1 MGPDSSWI
9 GVVDGSGTILGN
21 GYGYEHNNIQHMN
34 INNSGY
40 EFSGESNFTCVEV
53 EIYQV
58 IDKN

>member
-1 MGPDSSWI
+1 MDMSIDS
-9 GVVDGSGTILGN
+9 
-21 GYGYEHNNIQHMN
+21 NIQHMN

-40 EFSGESNFTCVEV
+40 EFSGESSFTCVEV